1 MSPMLLGN
9 ATLFRLDKPGARR
22 RIEIVTLLA
31 FFCMLSAPVA
41 RGQTENGR
49 EPSEP
54 TGPVRPYL
62 GAQDQSS
69 QQGSRQPTANAPAS
83 TQALPEASADT
94 RTPSPNRPPAT
105 PPPTNSPYLDGRS
118 NESLRAIGNSQP
130 AGKSTAAGAEP
141 STTYRGQW
149 SSEEP
154 IPLEPPDGS
163 MTTAAPPKTPT
174 GAMWTVAT
182 SLAIVLGLFF
192 VVVYVS
198 RRAGA
203 GGPLSL
209 PKEAFDVLGRAA
221 LAGRQ
226 QAQVVRF
233 GDKLIL
239 LAVSAT
245 GVESLAEITSPE
257 EVERVAGLCEQRQ
270 PGSVTQSFQQVLHQ
284 FSREKTASGFIGSE
298 PDNGLP
304 AEESVSEFEKLA

>member
-1 MSPMLLGN
+1 
-9 ATLFRLDKPGARR
+9 
-22 RIEIVTLLA
+22 
-31 FFCMLSAPVA
+31 
-41 RGQTENGR
+41 
-49 EPSEP
+49 
-54 TGPVRPYL
+54 
-62 GAQDQSS
+62 
-69 QQGSRQPTANAPAS
+69 
-83 TQALPEASADT
+83 
-94 RTPSPNRPPAT
+94 
-105 PPPTNSPYLDGRS
+105 
-118 NESLRAIGNSQP
+118 
-130 AGKSTAAGAEP
+130 
-141 STTYRGQW
+141 
-149 SSEEP
+149 
-154 IPLEPPDGS
+154 
-163 MTTAAPPKTPT
+163 
-174 GAMWTVAT
+174 MWTVAT